1 MINIA
6 MHVRIFDPSPSDDLV
21 TKRTQAVTTLSSGY
35 GRRQSVLST
44 LQAANDLARATEEG
58 GELSEPLAMQIEKAV
73 RQSATAFIAE
83 GQELQTT
90 VCGLLAALHL
100 LDRTPSET
108 VNVVNRDVM
117 AIGLWSA
124 LSFQTP
130 VTGKL
135 ETLRSELL
143 NKARENVLRK
153 AMSSRHR
160 LDVPDAKLTTPAE
173 YDPTGLRKALQTG
186 FNSTTEALRRNAILD
201 REEIDFLWWVLTDW
215 SDLLCRRFSN
225 SNDPEATALASG
237 LEAGRRLRS
246 LPVDAHYRLVLRHV
260 GDTRPLNLEELLRA
274 VGADFE
280 RLTETLSGNS
290 VVGKFPVIFPLLT
303 SLQSGSAT
311 GAYTEISRSLQDW
324 AGRALLESAAAQVV
338 TQFQGVAA

>member
-1 MINIA
+1 MISIA
-6 MHVRIFDPSPSDDLV
+6 THARIFDPAPSDDLV
-21 TKRTQAVTTLSSGY
+21 TKRTKAVTTLSSGF
-35 GRRQSVLST
+35 GRKQSVLST
-44 LQAANDLARATEEG
+44 LQAANDLARATEDG

-73 RQSATAFIAE
+73 RQSAKAFIAE
-83 GQELQTT
+83 GHELQMT
-90 VCGLLAALHL
+90 VCGLLAAFHL
-100 LDRTPSET
+100 LDRSPSET

-130 VTGKL
+130 LSGKL
-135 ETLRSELL
+135 ETLRSELM

-153 AMSSRHR
+153 AVSSRHR
-160 LDVPDAKLTTPAE
+160 LDVPDAKPMPPAE
-173 YDPTGLRKALQTG
+173 YEPTGLRKALQTG

-215 SDLLCRRFSN
+215 SEILCRRFSN

-246 LPVDAHYRLVLRHV
+246 LPADAHYRLVLCHV
-260 GDTRPLNLEELLRA
+260 GDTQPLNLGELLRA
-274 VGADFE
+274 LGADLQ
-280 RLTETLSGNS
+280 RLTKTLSGNS
-290 VVGKFPVIFPLLT
+290 VVGKFPAIFPLLT
-303 SLQSGSAT
+303 SLQSGFAS
-311 GAYTEISRSLQDW
+311 GANADVSRSLQDW

-338 TQFQGVAA
+338 TRFQGAAA